1 MPQFAILAH
10 LAKVASF
17 CGFPHT
23 GILLGMKKTNPSV
36 QTRSVRRWFRR
47 VFDSIVNC
55 EFCNYAVEN
64 RERLLKLEDL
74 VDTIA
79 REVARQA
86 KLWDASK
93 RS

>member
-1 MPQFAILAH
+1 MILAH

-17 CGFPHT
+17 HDFSRAC
-23 GILLGMKKTNPSV
+23 ILLGMKKTNPSV

-47 VFDSIVNC
+47 VFDSIINC
-55 EFCNYAVEN
+55 ECCNYAVEN

-93 RS
+93 RA